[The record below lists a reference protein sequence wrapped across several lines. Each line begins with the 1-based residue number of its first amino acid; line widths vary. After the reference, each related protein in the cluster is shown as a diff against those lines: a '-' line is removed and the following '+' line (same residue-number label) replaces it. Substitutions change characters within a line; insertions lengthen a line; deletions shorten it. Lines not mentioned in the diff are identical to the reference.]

1 MPFPATQFPE
11 ADAMASQ
18 MATDSTLIPTV
29 SPATLASRI
38 QAGDPDAESELI
50 TAYKRPILLIAI
62 ARTHDRDVANDLS
75 QEVFIAV
82 LKALRAGQL
91 RDGEKL
97 AAFIQGTARN
107 IINNY
112 LRTRARHR
120 EVDIDDNEVPA
131 PDPVEEME
139 SSERQR
145 LMRQE
150 LSKYSITDQ
159 KILLLSLVDG
169 HSLVEVAARLQMSHD
184 AVRAR
189 KSRLVRKIT
198 KKFMGMSH

>member
-1 MPFPATQFPE
+1 
-11 ADAMASQ
+11 MASA
-18 MATDSTLIPTV
+18 MATDSTIADTLLV
-29 SPATLASRI
+29 STLASRI
-38 QAGDPDAESELI
+38 QRGDPAAEEELI
-50 TAYKRPILLIAI
+50 TTYRRPVLLIAM
-62 ARTHDRDVANDLS
+62 ARTHDRDAANDLS

-91 RDGEKL
+91 RDGDKL
-97 AAFIQGTARN
+97 SAFIQGTARN

-112 LRTRARHR
+112 LRTRARHTL
-120 EVDIDDNEVPA
+120 VDIDDTDVQG

-150 LSKYSITDQ
+150 LAKYSITDQ

-169 HSLVEVAARLQMSHD
+169 HSLLVVADRLHLSHE

-189 KSRLVRKIT
+189 KSRLIRKIT